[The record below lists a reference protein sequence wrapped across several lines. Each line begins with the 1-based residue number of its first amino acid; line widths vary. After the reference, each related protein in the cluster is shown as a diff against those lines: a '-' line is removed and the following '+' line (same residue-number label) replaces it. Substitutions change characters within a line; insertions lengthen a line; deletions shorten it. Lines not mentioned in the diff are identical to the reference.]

1 MSTTLTSSSRE
12 SQRTATQ
19 RTTLGFFVGTD
30 PEADPGPPK
39 TGQHFAAVGAGA
51 GLPTE
56 LRLAAR
62 TIIAALM
69 LLAAVAPV
77 GPAYAASASPDVQRF
92 GKHCLTQSKS
102 RSAGA
107 GVSAHAACHTAMGRL
122 ARGDT
127 RSTQIA
133 CRKLTRK
140 RASGA
145 RISPFAKCVAAGRT
159 LVKNGNGV
167 DRSFLE
173 HMISHHLGAVEMAEI
188 AVAQTQTPYVVELA
202 GTIISTQNAQIAQ
215 MRTMVARLKAA
226 GMPAAP
232 LRLSTAQMGLDQDV
246 SSLAGAAP
254 FDVVFVDM
262 MIARHQG
269 AVTLSSVELA
279 KGASPAVRRLAKQ
292 ISNAQ
297 LHEIQTMREFRELIA
312 GSPDPAVDADSP
324 LHAHPG
330 NTDPHPH

>member
-1 MSTTLTSSSRE
+1 MTR
-12 SQRTATQ
+12 R
-19 RTTLGFFVGTD
+19 RI
-30 PEADPGPPK
+30 
-39 TGQHFAAVGAGA
+39 
-51 GLPTE
+51 
-56 LRLAAR
+56 
-62 TIIAALM
+62 TIIAAVM
-69 LLAAVAPV
+69 SLAAAAPA
-77 GPAYAASASPDVQRF
+77 GPAYAASASPEAQRF

-107 GVSAHAACHTAMGRL
+107 NATAHAACLTAMGRL
-122 ARGDT
+122 SRGDT

-140 RASGA
+140 RVSGA
-145 RISPFAKCVAAGRT
+145 RISPFAKCVAAGRR

-167 DRSFLE
+167 DRSYLE

-188 AVAQTQTPYVVELA
+188 ALAQTQSPYVVELA
-202 GTIISTQNAQIAQ
+202 GAIISAQGAQIAQ
-215 MRTMVARLKAA
+215 MRSMANRLSAA

-232 LRLSTAQMGLDQDV
+232 LGLSKAQMGLDQDI
-246 SSLAGAAP
+246 SFLAGAAP

-269 AVTLSSVELA
+269 AVTLSTVVLA
-279 KGASPAVRRLAKQ
+279 KGASPAVRRLAEQ
-292 ISNAQ
+292 IRSAQ
-297 LHEIQTMREFRELIA
+297 LREIGTMREFRALIA

-324 LHAHPG
+324 LHSHPG